1 MSRNSEPW
9 NRRSHTPP
17 RRRRVSRSPERT
29 RGRGGPKVIVKRTVK
44 ETNATIQYPTLTC
57 TNYDEWSML
66 MQVDMEA
73 ASIWYAIELY
83 PDEEIEYRDDRL
95 ALAAILRSV
104 PSEMLPT
111 LRGKR
116 SARAAWDAIKTIRVG
131 VERVRESK
139 AQHLRREF
147 AELTWKEEETVEDF
161 SVRITGL
168 ANNLCTLGD
177 TISDADVIRKMLDV
191 VPEYLE

>member
-1 MSRNSEPW
+1 
-9 NRRSHTPP
+9 
-17 RRRRVSRSPERT
+17 
-29 RGRGGPKVIVKRTVK
+29 
-44 ETNATIQYPTLTC
+44 
-57 TNYDEWSML
+57 
-66 MQVDMEA
+66 
-73 ASIWYAIELY
+73 
-83 PDEEIEYRDDRL
+83 
-95 ALAAILRSV
+95 
-104 PSEMLPT
+104 
-111 LRGKR
+111 
-116 SARAAWDAIKTIRVG
+116 